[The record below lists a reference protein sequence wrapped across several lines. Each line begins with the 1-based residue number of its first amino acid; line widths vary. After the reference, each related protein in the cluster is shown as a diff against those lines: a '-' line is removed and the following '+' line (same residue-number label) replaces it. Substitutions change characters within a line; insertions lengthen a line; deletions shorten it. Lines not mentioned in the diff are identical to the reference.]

1 MDKQDK
7 QEITMALLAIKN
19 REEYA
24 VERLYKLVGHTI
36 RYIAFK
42 YLKNIEDAED
52 LEQDFWADIYK
63 IADRFFFLKNG
74 FGYICKV
81 MNNMAVN
88 RYKKLHRTNRI
99 EVSYVDYTKIDGTG
113 FNCVDEIDE
122 LILIREEIGKL
133 EEKERII
140 LQLTYFEDMTIM
152 QIARELK
159 MSKSV
164 VGRIKIAAINKLKKE
179 FETLNVGKSIREDC

>member
-1 MDKQDK
+1 M
-7 QEITMALLAIKN
+7 
-19 REEYA
+19 
-24 VERLYKLVGHTI
+24 
-36 RYIAFK
+36 
-42 YLKNIEDAED
+42 KNIEDAED
-52 LEQDFWADIYK
+52 LEQDFWADIYR
-63 IADRFFFLKNG
+63 IADKFFFFENG

-88 RYKKLHRTNRI
+88 RYKKLRGTNKI
-99 EVSYVDYTKIDGTG
+99 EISYVDYTQIDSINPDC
-113 FNCVDEIDE
+113 FNDIDE
-122 LILIREEIGKL
+122 KVIIREAIRKL

-179 FETLNVGKSIREDC
+179 FEMLNVGKSIHEDC

>member
-1 MDKQDK
+1 MDTQDK

-52 LEQDFWADIYK
+52 LEQGFWADIYR
-63 IADRFFFLKNG
+63 IADKFFFLKNG

-99 EVSYVDYTKIDGTG
+99 EVSYVDYAKIDGAR
-113 FNCVDEIDE
+113 FNFVGEIDD
-122 LILIREEIGKL
+122 LILIREEIAKL

>member
-1 MDKQDK
+1 MDTKGK
-7 QEITMALLAIKN
+7 QEITKALLAVKN

-24 VERLYKLVGHTI
+24 VERLYELVGHTI

-52 LEQDFWADIYK
+52 LEQDFWADIYR
-63 IADRFFFLKNG
+63 IADKFFFFENG

-88 RYKKLHRTNRI
+88 RYKKLRGTNKVKI
-99 EVSYVDYTKIDGTG
+99 SYVDYTQIDSINLDC
-113 FNCVDEIDE
+113 FNDIDE
-122 LILIREEIGKL
+122 KVIIREAIRKL

-152 QIARELK
+152 KIARELK
-159 MSKSV
+159 MSKSA

-179 FETLNVGKSIREDC
+179 FEMLNVGKSIHEDC

>member
-1 MDKQDK
+1 MDTQDK
-7 QEITMALLAIKN
+7 QEITKALLAIKN

-24 VERLYKLVGHTI
+24 VERLYELVGHTI

-52 LEQDFWADIYK
+52 LEQDFWADIYR
-63 IADRFFFLKNG
+63 IADKFFFLKNG

-99 EVSYVDYTKIDGTG
+99 EIAYVDYG
-113 FNCVDEIDE
+113 
-122 LILIREEIGKL
+122 
-133 EEKERII
+133 
-140 LQLTYFEDMTIM
+140 Y
-152 QIARELK
+152 
-159 MSKSV
+159 
-164 VGRIKIAAINKLKKE
+164 INI
-179 FETLNVGKSIREDC
+179 V

>member
-1 MDKQDK
+1 MNIQDK
-7 QEITMALLAIKN
+7 QEITKALLAVKN

-24 VERLYKLVGHTI
+24 VERLYELVGHTI

-52 LEQDFWADIYK
+52 LEQDFWADIYR
-63 IADRFFFLKNG
+63 IADKFFYFKNG
-74 FGYICKV
+74 FGYICRV
-81 MNNMAVN
+81 MNNMAAN
-88 RYKKLHRTNRI
+88 RYKKLYRTNRI
-99 EVSYVDYTKIDGTG
+99 EVSYVDYTQIDGTG

-164 VGRIKIAAINKLKKE
+164 VGRIKISAINKLKKR
-179 FETLNVGKSIREDC
+179 FEVLNVGKNIREDC

>member
-1 MDKQDK
+1 MDTQDK

-52 LEQDFWADIYK
+52 LEQDFWADIYR
-63 IADRFFFLKNG
+63 IADKFFFLKNG

-99 EVSYVDYTKIDGTG
+99 EVSYVDYAKIDGAR
-113 FNCVDEIDE
+113 FNFVGEIDD
-122 LILIREEIGKL
+122 LILIREEIAKL

>member
-1 MDKQDK
+1 MDTKGK
-7 QEITMALLAIKN
+7 QEITKALLAVKN

-24 VERLYKLVGHTI
+24 VERLYELVGHTI

-52 LEQDFWADIYK
+52 LEQDFWADIYR
-63 IADRFFFLKNG
+63 IADKFFFFENG

-81 MNNMAVN
+81 MNNMAVS
-88 RYKKLHRTNRI
+88 RYKKLRGTNKI
-99 EVSYVDYTKIDGTG
+99 EISYVDYTQIDSINPDC
-113 FNCVDEIDE
+113 FNDIDE
-122 LILIREEIGKL
+122 KVIIREAIRKL

-179 FETLNVGKSIREDC
+179 FEMLNVGKSIHEDC

>member
-1 MDKQDK
+1 MDTQDK

-99 EVSYVDYTKIDGTG
+99 EVSYVDYAKIDGAR
-113 FNCVDEIDE
+113 FNFVGEIDD
-122 LILIREEIGKL
+122 LILIREEIAKL

-179 FETLNVGKSIREDC
+179 FEMLNVGKSIREDC

>member
-1 MDKQDK
+1 MDTQDK

-52 LEQDFWADIYK
+52 LEQDFWADIYR
-63 IADRFFFLKNG
+63 IADKFFFLKNG

-99 EVSYVDYTKIDGTG
+99 EVSYVDYAKIDGAR
-113 FNCVDEIDE
+113 FNFVGEIDD
-122 LILIREEIGKL
+122 LILIREEIAKL

-140 LQLTYFEDMTIM
+140 LQLTYFEDMTFM